1 MGISVSG
8 LASGLDV
15 DGIIG
20 QLLAIESRQIIILN
34 QKIGALEA
42 KKSAYSDLDGR
53 LSSLRNAVK
62 NLNDDD
68 LFGAIGATTSD
79 SSVVTVT
86 ADEDAPEGSYAF
98 KVLQLATTHR
108 QASQGLVDD
117 TATAVANGNGTFEFT
132 VGDGNTVSIDVT
144 NSTTLR
150 QLADAI
156 NDKDADVQAD
166 IVNDGTLSNPY
177 RLVLTSEKEGDD
189 GRVTV
194 GNNDTTLD
202 FANTVIEGAVADP
215 GNAADYTGVV
225 TSSGAYTGTDNNT
238 FLVEIITAGQA
249 NGAAKFK
256 YSTDGG
262 LNFDDNGGAG
272 YDVTSAG
279 PIALA
284 DGVEVNFTDDGTDL
298 QIGDTYYIDVFTP
311 ELQAPQDA
319 IVDIN
324 GINVRKSSNTITDD
338 FEGLTFNLQSAD
350 VNKTVSLT
358 VAKGG
363 ADLTNQMGAFIG
375 SYNALVGYLNAQFSY
390 DPKSNQPAPPLNG
403 DSAARQVQRTV
414 KNFLTSRVGNLG
426 SDVIS
431 SLAELGVESSEET
444 GLVSLNSSKLDTLL
458 KDSPDD
464 VRRLLTQFGEA
475 LEDSDFTFV
484 DRTANTKPGTYDVEI
499 TTARTR
505 AEVAAGVAAEDLTA
519 DETITLD
526 IHVDAQNAAA
536 NPTQVVVNLLNG
548 DTTAQQISRMQTA
561 LDDASLDVTV
571 FLDAG
576 GNITI
581 RSDKYGDDFQVT
593 AVSDRAAG
601 VGLGT
606 TGIGNVAISDT
617 GTDLEGTIGG
627 IPTEAEDDV
636 LSGKNGFSIEGVEIR
651 IPNDTSGD
659 LGQLRIVDGI
669 GASLPDILDSLGLGG
684 SGLLQ
689 SRRDGVDNSIEDLD
703 NQIDRAS
710 RRTARVEQRLR
721 RQFTNL
727 EVQIAQLNALGD
739 YVSQQMAALSG
750 SKKK

>member
-324 GINVRKSSNTITDD
+324 GINVRKSSNTITDV